1 MNASPFIVETT
12 AENFAE
18 IVARSAEVPVLM
30 DFWAPWC
37 GPCQMLLP
45 IVTRL
50 AEQYQGK
57 FILAKVN
64 IDEQQGLAVEFG
76 VRSVPTV
83 KLFRNG
89 QVVEEFLGAQ
99 PESVIRR
106 LLDQHIARESD
117 HVRATAAA
125 ALARGDTEQALESL
139 RAAAEMDPDNPR
151 VALDLAQALLAAG
164 EVDQAEATLG
174 GLPID
179 LMADPQVAVL
189 RAELLFT
196 RAAAT
201 APARAQLER
210 AVAANPADLAARY
223 QLAARMV
230 QSEELEAALEQL
242 LEILR
247 RDRSFGDDAGRKGML
262 AVFDI
267 LGGRGEL
274 VSRYRP
280 RMFNAMH

>member
-50 AEQYQGK
+50 AEEYQGK

-83 KLFRNG
+83 KLFSNG

-117 HVRATAAA
+117 HVPF
-125 ALARGDTEQALESL
+125 QWS
-139 RAAAEMDPDNPR
+139 
-151 VALDLAQALLAAG
+151 
-164 EVDQAEATLG
+164 
-174 GLPID
+174 
-179 LMADPQVAVL
+179 
-189 RAELLFT
+189 
-196 RAAAT
+196 
-201 APARAQLER
+201 
-210 AVAANPADLAARY
+210 
-223 QLAARMV
+223 
-230 QSEELEAALEQL
+230 
-242 LEILR
+242 
-247 RDRSFGDDAGRKGML
+247 
-262 AVFDI
+262 
-267 LGGRGEL
+267 
-274 VSRYRP
+274 
-280 RMFNAMH
+280 